1 MIHAAPHTLRDR
13 AALGAAAIVLAAAGM
28 PESAAVAASPSVAEA
43 AEVAAEVSTAG
54 VVAASTPAFPL
65 EEAADG
71 GGQSTVHGSRG
82 RWQWPQ
88 PGQRR
93 IVARFD
99 APEHRYGAG
108 HRGID
113 IAGTGSAVHAVEAGT
128 VRFAG
133 SVAGKPVVSIVHADG
148 LISTYE
154 PVVASV
160 KKGQRV
166 QAEQVIGELV
176 SNSPHSHCASTCLHV
191 GARIGEDYIDPE
203 PLLGLRGPSVL
214 YPRTIAA
221 EL

>member
-1 MIHAAPHTLRDR
+1 MIHRARRPLSDR
-13 AALGAAAIVLAAAGM
+13 AAVGAAVILLATTGL
-28 PESAAVAASPSVAEA
+28 PEGTAFSAANPAARA
-43 AEVAAEVSTAG
+43 AQVAAEVSAAG
-54 VVAASTPAFPL
+54 LQAV
-65 EEAADG
+65 ADG
-71 GGQSTVHGSRG
+71 DGKSEVRRSRG

-88 PGQRR
+88 PGQQR

-99 APEHRYGAG
+99 APEQRYGSG

-113 IAGTGSAVHAVEAGT
+113 IAGTASAVRAVEGGT

-160 KKGQRV
+160 KKGQGV
-166 QAEQVIGELV
+166 QAGQVIGELV
-176 SNSPHSHCASTCLHV
+176 SDSPHSHCASTCLHL
-191 GARIGEDYIDPE
+191 GARTGEDYIDPE

-214 YPRTIAA
+214 YPRTRAA
-221 EL
+221 TAR